1 MKHIITHFWASPP
14 RGCVKYRPLLHIRDF
29 TCTLTCFSHR
39 PLPELNLTT
48 NMHPSPE
55 QFCGSERL
63 LFGSWSD
70 LEVRILNPKQI
81 WIILNCK
88 FVFLS
93 LTFYVGFVFL
103 KFRLFGFIHNFFFF
117 YSEFVCYLYYKKY
130 IFNLL
135 DFWLFMVGSGSKR
148 FGSERIRIRNI
159 APECCAF

>member
-55 QFCGSERL
+55 QCCGSERL

-81 WIILNCK
+81 WIILNSK

-93 LTFYVGFVFL
+93 LTFYVGFVLL
-103 KFRLFGFIHNFFFF
+103 KFRLFGFIHNFFYFIQNLF
-117 YSEFVCYLYYKKY
+117 VTYITKNIYLTYS
-130 IFNLL
+130 IS
-135 DFWLFMVGSGSKR
+135 DFLWSDPDPKGSDPDPQYCPWVLCILK
-148 FGSERIRIRNI
+148 F
-159 APECCAF
+159 